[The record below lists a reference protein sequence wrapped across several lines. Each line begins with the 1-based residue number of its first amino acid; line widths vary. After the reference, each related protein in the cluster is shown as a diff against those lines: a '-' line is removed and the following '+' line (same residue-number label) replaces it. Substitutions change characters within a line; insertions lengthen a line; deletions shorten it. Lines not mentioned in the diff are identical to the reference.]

1 MYLSETQFKNN
12 FEEYIK
18 LASKEDIYVTRNN
31 RIIAKVSNPFV
42 DKVRIA
48 ESLFGIFPND
58 MDLET
63 SGQKRLAG
71 I

>member
-1 MYLSETQFKNN
+1 MYLNETQFKNN
-12 FEEYIK
+12 FEEYIN
-18 LASKEDIYVTRNN
+18 LASKEDIYITRNN

-42 DKVRIA
+42 DKVRMA
-48 ESLFGIFPND
+48 ESLFGILPND
-58 MDLET
+58 IDLDK